1 MIDEI
6 LGNSRVSL
14 IEDSGLKQSHA
25 ADLSRALARELR
37 FDPFWVEALHALQ
50 DRHSPGDSVVAPNE
64 FLHFFDK
71 IYPLHIRRA
80 MIPNERIDWFLLHKG
95 MPYRVDPTLVEE
107 AFGLFAHFANEVFVL
122 FGRRRDNLPHEQ
134 KHHLQPVLDWRENS
148 FAEVDGHAAL
158 VTTFERPNL
167 LEPCL
172 QSIDGQFD
180 HILVVDD
187 GSEGMSQD
195 RHATMARQA
204 GAEYVHLGRNRG
216 YACALNVG
224 ITMLLADLDIAWIS
238 AFNDDTVLVS
248 RGIERLKSVTHA
260 RGTAS
265 QRHLYSGYA
274 SPHHLV
280 HQQEMIQGEKVL
292 ICRSCSAQ
300 HMHAHRSYW
309 QSVLPVPTT
318 YARAPKSTGG
328 IFAGQGSDADWW
340 CSNWAPRSA
349 IKSAG
354 SVYVLPGLVRNNG
367 ADRSTWSSSGD

>member
-1 MIDEI
+1 M
-6 LGNSRVSL
+6 
-14 IEDSGLKQSHA
+14 
-25 ADLSRALARELR
+25 ARELR
-37 FDPFWVEALHALQ
+37 FDPLWVEALHALQ
-50 DRHSPGDSVVAPNE
+50 GRHSPGDSLVAPNE

-71 IYPLHIRRA
+71 VYPLHIRRA

-95 MPYRVDPTLVEE
+95 MRDQIDPALVEE
-107 AFGLFAHFANEVFVL
+107 ALGVFAHFANEVFAL
-122 FGRRRDNLPHEQ
+122 FGRRQDDLPDAQ
-134 KHHLQPVLDWRENS
+134 RHHLKPVLDWRANPS
-148 FAEVDGHAAL
+148 TEVDGHAAAL
-158 VTTFERPNL
+158 VTTVERPDL
-167 LEPCL
+167 LERCL
-172 QSIDGQFD
+172 QSILGQFD

-187 GSEGMSQD
+187 GSEGGSQH
-195 RHATMARQA
+195 RHAAMAREA

-224 ITMLLADLDIAWIS
+224 ATMLLADLDIAWIS

-248 RGIERLKSVTHA
+248 RGAERLKSVTHA
-260 RGTAS
+260 RGTAGR
-265 QRHLYSGYA
+265 RHIYSGYA
-274 SPHHLV
+274 DPYHLV
-280 HQQEMIQGEKVL
+280 HQQETILGEKVL

-309 QSVLPVPTT
+309 QAVLPVPTT

-354 SVYVLPGLVRNNG
+354 SVYVLPGLVRHNG
-367 ADRSTWSSSGD
+367 ADRSTWSGPRV